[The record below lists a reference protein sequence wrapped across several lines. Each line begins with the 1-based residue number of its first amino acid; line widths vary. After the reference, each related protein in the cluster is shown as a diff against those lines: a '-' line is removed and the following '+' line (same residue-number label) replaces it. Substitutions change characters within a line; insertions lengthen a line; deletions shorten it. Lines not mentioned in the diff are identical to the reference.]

1 MEVYIDKTIMKVE
14 ANEACTNSGI
24 RLQSLLNSIAHDRR
38 HIGACARIE
47 GCIQLSF

>member
-1 MEVYIDKTIMKVE
+1 MKVE

-47 GCIQLSF
+47 DEVAIGYYLEVPTRLN